1 MAYKEESQEI
11 IDKMIEKQ
19 KERVPRDTHSS
30 TNLMVPL
37 DWMRDRFTTL
47 RNLTE
52 HESWRASTVGA
63 KHDNTVKKINQF
75 LKEPIIEQI
84 EFVEFDLEEWKTVA
98 KQIRDYTKSVK
109 DKEIKANYHEYMTT
123 VNSMFLAFMQK
134 HHLSETTIEEWLER
148 ENTTEVDHRGR
159 QRKRSSDTVSTNIGT
174 TEGGLHKDDG
184 RFRYH

>member
-1 MAYKEESQEI
+1 MTYKEESQEI

-19 KERVPRDTHSS
+19 KERVPKETHSS
-30 TNLMVPL
+30 KNLMVPL

-52 HESWRASTVGA
+52 HESWRANTVGA
-63 KHDNTVKKINQF
+63 KHDNSVEKINKF
-75 LKEPIIEQI
+75 LKEPIMEQI
-84 EFVEFDLEEWKTVA
+84 EFVEFDLEEWKRVA

-109 DKEIKANYHEYMTT
+109 TKEIKANYHEYMTT

-148 ENTTEVDHRGR
+148 ESTTEVDHRGR

-174 TEGGLHKDDG
+174 SEGGLHKDDG
-184 RFRYH
+184 TSRYY